1 MRAESEAESNSSTWL
16 NHRVPWVV
24 THVRALAEY
33 RFVVVF
39 GDGTTGEVD
48 MSRLI
53 FAENAGVFEALR
65 DEVVFARVGV
75 KDGVVSW
82 PGDLDL
88 APDAMYDAIRA
99 EGKWVPG

>member
-16 NHRVPWVV
+16 SNRVPWVV
-24 THVRALAEY
+24 THVRVLSEY
-33 RFVVVF
+33 RFVVTF
-39 GDGTTGEVD
+39 DDGTTGEVD